1 MKNNFWK
8 NYRFPIMLLT
18 GVIIGSIIGLVFKEK
33 ASVLKPFGDIFINL
47 LFTVVV
53 PLIFVSISNS
63 IVQMDNM
70 KRLGKIVATMFIIF
84 FITGVI
90 AGSIM
95 VFVSVMFNPA
105 QGVNIPMEVVNDM
118 QAPKVSEQI
127 VKMITV
133 SNFVDIL
140 SINNMLPMIIFS
152 IFFGFAVKL
161 VGEKA
166 APLVKI
172 LDAAN
177 EVFMKLIYIIM
188 YYAPIGLGAYFAN
201 LVGTFGPQL
210 LGSYARA
217 CAIYYPVAFLYLII
231 FFPIYVY
238 IAAGKYGL
246 KSLKHLIAPIITS
259 LSTQSSLATLPV
271 NLEAAENIGVKED
284 IRNIVLP
291 IGSTTHMDGT
301 CLSGILKISFL
312 FGIFGMP
319 FNSIETW
326 IGAIIF
332 AVFSGVAMGAI
343 PGGGLIGEMLIVS
356 LYGFPPEAFAIIATI
371 GILVDPPA
379 TMVNAVGD
387 TVASM
392 LVSRVVEGKDW
403 FKQKLTQS

>member
-1 MKNNFWK
+1 MKNNFLK
-8 NYRFPIMLLT
+8 NYLFPILLLS
-18 GVIIGSIIGLVFKEK
+18 GVIIGSIIGIIFKDK
-33 ASVLKPFGDIFINL
+33 ASVLKPLGDIFINL
-47 LFTVVV
+47 LFTAVV

-63 IVQMDNM
+63 IVQMENM
-70 KRLGKIVATMFIIF
+70 KRLGRIIVTMFIIF
-84 FITGVI
+84 FITGFI

-95 VFVSVMFNPA
+95 IIISVIFNPA
-105 QGVNIPMEVVNDM
+105 QGVNIPMEIKDM
-118 QAPKVSEQI
+118 TPPQISEQI

-133 SNFVDIL
+133 SNFVDLL
-140 SINNMLPMIIFS
+140 SINNILPMIIFS

-166 APLVKI
+166 KPLAKI
-172 LDAAN
+172 LDITN
-177 EVFMKLIYIIM
+177 EVFMKIISIIM

-238 IAAGKYGL
+238 IAAGRYGL
-246 KSLKHLIAPIITS
+246 KSLKYLIAPIITS
-259 LSTQSSLATLPV
+259 LSTQSSLATLPI
-271 NLEAAENIGVKED
+271 NLEAAEKIGVKED

-343 PGGGLIGEMLIVS
+343 SGGGLMGEMLIVS
-356 LYGFPPEAFAIIATI
+356 LYGFPPEAFAIIAAI

-392 LVSRVVEGKDW
+392 LVSRVIEGKDW
-403 FKQKLTQS
+403 FKNKVTS